1 MTQNRHANTRP
12 HDRYDGLAE
21 PAVRLGDT
29 VRDVLQNQISP
40 RQQKFSSIV
49 TCWQQL
55 VPAELARHC
64 TIAGIRAGRLKVR
77 VDAPA
82 YIYELQL
89 RKADLLRELQQRC
102 PRGRLQKIDLAL
114 G

>member
-1 MTQNRHANTRP
+1 MMQDQHANTGR
-12 HDRYDGLAE
+12 HDHYDGLAE
-21 PAVRLGDT
+21 SAVRLGDT
-29 VRDVLQNQISP
+29 VREVLQNQISP
-40 RQQKFSSIV
+40 RQQKFNSIV

-55 VPAELARHC
+55 LPAELARHC
-64 TIAGIRAGRLKVR
+64 TIAGIRAGRLKVL

-89 RKADLLRELQQRC
+89 RKAELLRELQQRC
-102 PRGRLQKIDLAL
+102 PHGRLQKIDLAL